1 MSVAPKTS
9 KLRIAKRGTHCVQRV
24 VRARRKVSVIRY
36 FGYHAVY
43 PGQAMLEK
51 RNGDKSKNTV
61 TWADIIPDQTY
72 KTGNWKI
79 TVEYESP

>member
-1 MSVAPKTS
+1 MTKKTS
-9 KLRIAKRGTHCVQRV
+9 PQ
-24 VRARRKVSVIRY
+24 RRKISVVQY
-36 FGYHAVY
+36 SGYHAVY
-43 PGQAMLEK
+43 PGQSMLEK

-79 TVEYESP
+79 TVEYEAT

>member
-1 MSVAPKTS
+1 M
-9 KLRIAKRGTHCVQRV
+9 R
-24 VRARRKVSVIRY
+24 RRKVSTVEY
-36 FGYHAVY
+36 SGYHAVY

-51 RNGDKSKNTV
+51 RNSDKSKNTV

-79 TVEYESP
+79 TVEYEAA

>member
-1 MSVAPKTS
+1 MKKPKRKAVKRVAGSLTRPVM
-9 KLRIAKRGTHCVQRV
+9 R
-24 VRARRKVSVIRY
+24 RRKVSVVRY
-36 FGYHAVY
+36 YGYHAVY

-61 TWADIIPDQTY
+61 TWADIIPDQTH

-79 TVEYESP
+79 TVEYEAA

>member
-1 MSVAPKTS
+1 MSKKTS
-9 KLRIAKRGTHCVQRV
+9 VRKRTPGSLHPV
-24 VRARRKVSVIRY
+24 VTRRRKVSVVQYR
-36 FGYHAVY
+36 GYHAVY

-79 TVEYESP
+79 TVEYEAV